1 MSQAPESQNRYLV
14 TIPIAGR
21 IVVEVKAD
29 SKEAAKEAAWDKLSA
44 GAADEEG
51 ADIEWEFYDKL
62 VEGNI
67 CRSHWTHTEVEEDP
81 R

>member
-1 MSQAPESQNRYLV
+1 MSQEPNAQNRYIV

-21 IVVEVKAD
+21 IVVEVEAD
-29 SKEAAKEAAWDKLSA
+29 SKEAAKEAAWDKLHA

-62 VEGNI
+62 VEGNV
-67 CRSHWTHTEVEEDP
+67 CRSCWTQTEVEEDP